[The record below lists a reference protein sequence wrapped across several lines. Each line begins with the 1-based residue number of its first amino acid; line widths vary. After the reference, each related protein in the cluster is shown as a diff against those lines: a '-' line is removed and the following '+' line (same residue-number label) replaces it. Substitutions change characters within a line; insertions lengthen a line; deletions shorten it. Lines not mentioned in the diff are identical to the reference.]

1 MSHTETS
8 DPWLIKTLP
17 ASKHFSICLAFVGKN
32 NEEIIMSQ
40 EGLVSAHIPK
50 ENTESNTNMESML
63 DF

>member
-50 ENTESNTNMESML
+50 ENTESTTNTESML